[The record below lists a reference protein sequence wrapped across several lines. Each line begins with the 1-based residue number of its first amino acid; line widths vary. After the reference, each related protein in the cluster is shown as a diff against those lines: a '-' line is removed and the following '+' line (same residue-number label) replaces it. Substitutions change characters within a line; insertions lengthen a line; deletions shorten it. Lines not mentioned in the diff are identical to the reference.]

1 MKKILNIFFI
11 SFFSLSIISCAKKDS
26 ASSTPTTDTTSS
38 SSSSSYKI
46 TGKISS
52 SGTSSR
58 SSFATS
64 SASTPDKILAMY
76 NHGKSSKEFTIQS
89 DGGFEVDTSLLNKD
103 DLVIFVVNSTSKTI
117 LGHLNLEASNE
128 EKLELLD
135 TSKMEGDLSLGDVD
149 CSDNCSSGE
158 TLSTTT
164 SFKSSELENLQ
175 NISRSDDAVA
185 LFSNNWR
192 NPNLD
197 AQLYVSF
204 SLDNLT
210 NVINNYGNIDNFSK
224 TNNYHGMGPKIT
236 GNLDSAG
243 SLYTDNSTPFTDTGA
258 CVSSNLCFQGSP
270 ITAYWYPPSAIKHSN
285 KQPSQFETDNLSY
298 DADNSTPI
306 GLRSRD
312 TVWWSNDGKTIG
324 VYGPQ
329 VDSLPAGDW
338 RLTYT
343 DNTSI
348 GNFEFVGADPFD
360 NASKFKAFIP
370 SLKVNSDN
378 SSGKLTSIN
387 LKFYRQSSTGSFDN
401 VSKTFLESVAWNI
414 FCSYVLKSNTN
425 SSLNFPGSDS
435 NIFTSST
442 EYKFVPTSDL
452 QTNDLKRIFCSYKIG
467 QAQYSFAHE

>member
-1 MKKILNIFFI
+1 MKKILHIILI
-11 SFFSLSIISCAKKDS
+11 SLFCLTIVTCAKKDDS
-26 ASSTPTTDTTSS
+26 DSSCTLCSVSTA
-38 SSSSSYKI
+38 KI
-46 TGKISS
+46 TGKISG
-52 SGTSSR
+52 SGASSR

-64 SASTPDKILAMY
+64 SASTPDKIMAMY
-76 NHGKSSKEFTIQS
+76 NHGKSNKEFTIQS
-89 DGGFEVDTSLLNKD
+89 DGGFEVDTSLLNRD
-103 DLVIFVVNSTSKTI
+103 DLVIFVVNSNSKTI
-117 LGHLNLEASNE
+117 LGHLNLEATNE
-128 EKLELLD
+128 ENLELLD
-135 TSKMEGDLSLGDVD
+135 SSKMESDLSLGDID
-149 CSDNCSSGE
+149 CADNCSSTE

-164 SFKSSELENLQ
+164 SFKSSELDNLQ

-224 TNNYHGMGPKIT
+224 TNNFYGMGPKIT
-236 GNLDSAG
+236 GDLDSAG

-312 TVWWSNDGKTIG
+312 TIWWSNDGKSIQ
-324 VYGPQ
+324 VNGPR
-329 VDSLPAGDW
+329 VNTLPAGDW
-338 RLTYT
+338 RLAHT

-360 NASKFKAFIP
+360 NASKFKVFIP
-370 SLKVNSDN
+370 SLKVNTD
-378 SSGKLTSIN
+378 SSGKWLSIN
-387 LKFYRQSSTGSFDN
+387 LKFYKQSSSGVN
-401 VSKTFLESVAWNI
+401 ESVNYSFFKTLVHSE
-414 FCSYVLKSNTN
+414 FCTYVLDSDRYSKNMTLSNM
-425 SSLNFPGSDS
+425 
-435 NIFTSST
+435 SST
-442 EYKFVPTSDL
+442 DTVWEISPKTDEQFSDV
-452 QTNDLKRIFCSYKIG
+452 NRIICNYMIG
-467 QAQYSFAHE
+467 QAKYSFYFYK

>member
-1 MKKILNIFFI
+1 
-11 SFFSLSIISCAKKDS
+11 
-26 ASSTPTTDTTSS
+26 
-38 SSSSSYKI
+38 
-46 TGKISS
+46 
-52 SGTSSR
+52 
-58 SSFATS
+58 
-64 SASTPDKILAMY
+64 MY

-89 DGGFEVDTSLLNKD
+89 DGSFEVDTSLLNKD
-103 DLVIFVVNSTSKTI
+103 DLVVFVVNSNSKTI

-135 TSKMEGDLSLGDVD
+135 TSKMENDLSLGDVD
-149 CSDNCSSGE
+149 CADNCSSGE

-164 SFKSSELENLQ
+164 SFKSSELDNLQ

-204 SLDNLT
+204 SLDNLS

-224 TNNYHGMGPKIT
+224 TNNYHGMSPKIN
-236 GNLDSAG
+236 GDLDSAG
-243 SLYTDNSTPFTDTGA
+243 SLYTDNSSPFTGGG
-258 CVSSNLCFQGSP
+258 CVSSSLCFNGGA
-270 ITAYWYPPSAIKHSN
+270 ITAFLYPPSAIKHSN
-285 KQPSQFETDNLSY
+285 KQPSSTSPTSDNLSY
-298 DADNSTPI
+298 DADNTTPI

-312 TVWWSNDGKTIG
+312 TVWWSNVGKTIG

-338 RLTYT
+338 KLTYT

-360 NASKFKAFIP
+360 NASTFKGFIP

-401 VSKTFLESVAWNI
+401 VSTTFLESVAWNI
-414 FCSYVLKSNTN
+414 FCSYVLSTDNTT
-425 SSLNFPGSDS
+425 SYNFPGSDF
-435 NIFTSST
+435 NISTSST
-442 EYKFVPTSDL
+442 EYEFAPTSDL
-452 QTNDLKRIFCSYKIG
+452 QTNDLQRIFCSYKIG

>member
-1 MKKILNIFFI
+1 MKKILNIYLI
-11 SFFSLSIISCAKKDS
+11 SFFSFTIISCAKKDS
-26 ASSTPTTDTTSS
+26 ASSTSTTDTTSS
-38 SSSSSYKI
+38 SSSASYKI
-46 TGKISS
+46 TGKISG
-52 SGTSSR
+52 SGASSR

-117 LGHLNLEASNE
+117 LGHLNLEASND

-149 CSDNCSSGE
+149 CADNCSSGE

-164 SFKSSELENLQ
+164 SFKSSELDNLQ
-175 NISRSDDAVA
+175 KISRSDDAVA

-197 AQLYVSF
+197 ARLSIGF
-204 SLDNLT
+204 TLDNLT

-224 TNNYHGMGPKIT
+224 TNNFKGMGPKIN
-236 GNLDSAG
+236 GNLDSVG
-243 SLYTDNSTPFTDTGA
+243 SLYTDNSTPFTDASG
-258 CVSSNLCFQGSP
+258 

-285 KQPSQFETDNLSY
+285 KQISITTSSDNMSY
-298 DADNSTPI
+298 DADNTTPI

-324 VYGPQ
+324 VNGPE
-329 VDSLPAGDW
+329 VSAFPTGDW

-360 NASKFKAFIP
+360 NESKFKALIP

-387 LKFYRQSSTGSFDN
+387 LKFYTQSSTGSFDN
-401 VSKTFLESVAWNI
+401 VSTTFVETIAWNI
-414 FCSYVLKSNTN
+414 FCSYNLKSGTNT
-425 SSLNFPGSDS
+425 SYNFPGSDM
-435 NIFTSST
+435 NISTSIT
-442 EYKFVPTSDL
+442 EYEFSPNSDL
-452 QTNDLKRIFCSYKIG
+452 QTNDLSSISCSYQIG
-467 QAQYSFAHE
+467 QAHYSFSHD

>member
-1 MKKILNIFFI
+1 MKKILNIYLI
-11 SFFSLSIISCAKKDS
+11 SFFSFTIISCAKKDS
-26 ASSTPTTDTTSS
+26 ASSTSTTDTTSS
-38 SSSSSYKI
+38 SSSASYKI
-46 TGKISS
+46 TGKISG
-52 SGTSSR
+52 SGASSR

-117 LGHLNLEASNE
+117 LGHLNLEASND

-192 NPNLD
+192 NPTIES
-197 AQLYVSF
+197 YVSTVF
-204 SLDNLT
+204 PIGSISNLGDNYT
-210 NVINNYGNIDNFSK
+210 AVDNFSK
-224 TNNYHGMGPKIT
+224 TNTFSGMHPLFYA
-236 GNLDSAG
+236 NLDNISG
-243 SLYTDNSTPFTDTGA
+243 LY
-258 CVSSNLCFQGSP
+258 L
-270 ITAYWYPPSAIKHSN
+270 YPPSTIQYAGTSN
-285 KQPSQFETDNLSY
+285 SDNLTHS
-298 DADNSTPI
+298 ADNSTPI
-306 GLRSRD
+306 NINCCF
-312 TVWWSNDGKTIG
+312 SNYSSSGRVSTISAPY
-324 VYGPQ
+324 VNRFP
-329 VDSLPAGDW
+329 SGDW

-343 DNTSI
+343 DNSTF
-348 GNFEFVGADPFD
+348 GNFQFVGADPFD

-378 SSGKLTSIN
+378 SSGKWLSIN
-387 LKFYRQSSTGSFDN
+387 LMFYKQSSSGVN
-401 VSKTFLESVAWNI
+401 ESVNSSFFKTLVHSE
-414 FCSYVLKSNTN
+414 FCSYVLNGENYSKKMTLSN
-425 SSLNFPGSDS
+425 L
-435 NIFTSST
+435 SST
-442 EYKFVPTSDL
+442 DTVWEISPNTDEQFSDV
-452 QTNDLKRIFCSYKIG
+452 NRIVCNYMIG
-467 QAQYSFAHE
+467 QAKYSFYFTN